1 MQAASFPLRD
11 TEIGRTMGSTNRAT
25 TGRVLVMVAVFMM
38 AAGKVAY
45 GTLLTAVPSQVYVL
59 FCFGVM
65 PLLFWPRYGRRVG
78 TVAWRHVLMLNL
90 STALCFLF
98 FFYALKLIEPAVAGA
113 VQFGVGPGLSILIL
127 FLVSGIIPGRAR
139 VIVCLGLLAGCSIL
153 AVSAVQGSGFAVG
166 TSGGW
171 TGLVAILLSAMG
183 SVLITFASKA
193 LSDRGWPSGAILA
206 HRCYLIVP
214 IAVVLTVLDDKTWLV
229 DWTPRLMLILA
240 AVGLLGTVIPMVF
253 LQMGIER
260 SDPHTV
266 LVMMAAMPIFTF
278 ALEGFSPLYVWSPL
292 TAAGLCV
299 IALFIAFD
307 AISARRHTAVR
318 LTSAKEV

>member
-1 MQAASFPLRD
+1 
-11 TEIGRTMGSTNRAT
+11 MGPNNRAT
-25 TGRVLVMVAVFMM
+25 TGRALVMVAVFMM

-45 GTLLTAVPSQVYVL
+45 GTLLTAVPSQIYVL

-78 TVAWRHVLMLNL
+78 TMSWRPILLLNL

-113 VQFGVGPGLSILIL
+113 VQFGVGPGLSMLIL
-127 FLVSGIIPGRAR
+127 FLVSGIVPGRAR
-139 VIVCLGLLAGCSIL
+139 VAVCLGLLAGCSIL
-153 AVSAVQGSGFAVG
+153 AASAVQGSGFAVG

-171 TGLVAILLSAMG
+171 TGLVAILLSATG

-193 LSDRGWPSGAILA
+193 LNDRGWPSGAILA

-214 IAVVLTVLDDKTWLV
+214 IAVVLTVLDEQAWLI
-229 DWTPRLMLILA
+229 DWTPQLMLMLA
-240 AVGLLGTVIPMVF
+240 TVGLLGTVIPMVF

-260 SDPHTV
+260 TDPHTV

-278 ALEGFSPLYVWSPL
+278 ALEGFSPLYIWSPL

-299 IALFIAFD
+299 IALFIALD
-307 AISARRHTAVR
+307 VVSTRGHNSARPTP
-318 LTSAKEV
+318 AKEV